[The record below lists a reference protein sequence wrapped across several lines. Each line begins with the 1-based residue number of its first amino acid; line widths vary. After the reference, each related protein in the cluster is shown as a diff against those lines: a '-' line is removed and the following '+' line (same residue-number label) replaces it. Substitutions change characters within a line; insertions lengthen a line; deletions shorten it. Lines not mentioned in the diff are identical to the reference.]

1 MSKGKSGTRVVRE
14 GPPEE
19 VSSAETRRFKKS
31 WEKWSRPWG
40 EQKGACV
47 VEGLG

>member
-1 MSKGKSGTRVVRE
+1 MVRE

-19 VSSAETRRFKKS
+19 VSSAETWRRFKS
-31 WEKWSRPWG
+31 WEKWSRPRR

-47 VEGLG
+47 VEGQG